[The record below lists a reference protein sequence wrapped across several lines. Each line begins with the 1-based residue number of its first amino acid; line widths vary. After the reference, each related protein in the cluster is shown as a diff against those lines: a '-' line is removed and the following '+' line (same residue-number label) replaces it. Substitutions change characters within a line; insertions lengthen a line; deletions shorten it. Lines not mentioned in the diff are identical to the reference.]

1 MYFCENFKYFYMKN
15 VSLFSLI
22 LLLLLS
28 CTPSSASKKTS
39 IDTKKTRNIST
50 DNSKKKI
57 GASNTYE
64 KLLAKSF
71 RYANFL
77 NFDLAYIRRKGL
89 PDKKY
94 FAEFLGIYLKFQKA
108 GLDKKIIHKR
118 LLPFYEKTL
127 KPNFHNMAK
136 VNDKLFKK
144 NSMSYMRIMWLLKE
158 LDFDISYYQ
167 KEFSKIKKRMD
178 KHLAVRGE
186 WQKVVFDKYYDFFK
200 LEKPAIL
207 KNAKNLK
214 GPIATQQKYN
224 SYNRNKT
231 YELTHFIFAA
241 YDYGKKTSQSRFS
254 MVDLV
259 YLQKILPQLIKKFER
274 KNNDDLVSELLTCQV
289 LLGNVSSTSFKNSYI
304 RILSRQNNDGSF
316 GSYEKYRKKVG
327 KDVEFRAYLHTTL
340 VATELFVEYNFR
352 YAKN

>member
-1 MYFCENFKYFYMKN
+1 MKN
-15 VSLFSLI
+15 IALYFLLI
-22 LLLLLS
+22 ILLS
-28 CTPSSASKKTS
+28 CNPNKTSKKTL
-39 IDTKKTRNIST
+39 KKVAKTVKNEP
-50 DNSKKKI
+50 KKKV
-57 GASNTYE
+57 GSSNTYE

-71 RYANFL
+71 KFSNDFD
-77 NFDLAYIRRKGL
+77 FDLAYIRKKGL
-89 PDKKY
+89 ADKKY
-94 FAEFLGIYLKFQKA
+94 FAEFLGLYVKFKKA
-108 GLDKKIIHKR
+108 GLDEKLIQQRIQ
-118 LLPFYEKTL
+118 PYYEETL
-127 KPNFHNMAK
+127 KPTFHNMAS

-178 KHLAVRGE
+178 KHLAIRGE

-200 LEKPAIL
+200 LQKPATL

-214 GPIATQQKYN
+214 GAIATQQKYKF
-224 SYNRNKT
+224 YNRNKT

-259 YLQKILPQLIKKFER
+259 YLQEILPKLIKKFEAI
-274 KNNDDLVSELLTCQV
+274 NNDDLVSELLTCQV
-289 LLGNVSSTSFKNSYI
+289 LLGNVDSPSFKNSYT
-304 RILSRQNNDGSF
+304 RILKRQNNDGSF
-316 GSYEKYRKKVG
+316 GSYENYRKKVG

-340 VATELFVEYNFR
+340 VATELFVEYHFR
-352 YAKN
+352 YTKN